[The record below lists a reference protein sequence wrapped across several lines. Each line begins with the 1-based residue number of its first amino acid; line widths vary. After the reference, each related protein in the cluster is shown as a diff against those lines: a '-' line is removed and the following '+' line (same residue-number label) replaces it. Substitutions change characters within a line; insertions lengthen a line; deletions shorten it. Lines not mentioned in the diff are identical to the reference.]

1 MDKVH
6 FSTGK
11 DDWGTPQDLFDALN
25 KEFNFTLDPCAD
37 DNNHKCAKY
46 YTIEQD
52 GLAQSWAGETV
63 FCNPPY
69 SRKTKTNAGQI
80 AWVQKCYKEATEG
93 GIVVV
98 MLIPART
105 DTIMFHDY
113 ILGKAEIRFI
123 KGRVN
128 FEVDGQKSKDPAPF
142 PSMIVVDLK
151 IMTSRKIKRC
161 NTTGSTKGTGKRCK
175 TKNSRDFRGLR
186 VNLSLI
192 FLQKRRTF
200 THERRIKENA

>member
-1 MDKVH
+1 MNSVH

-25 KEFNFTLDPCAD
+25 EEFNFTLDPCAD
-37 DNNHKCAKY
+37 NNNHKCAKY

-69 SRKTKTNAGQI
+69 SRKTKTNAVKLHGCKNVTKRQPR
-80 AWVQKCYKEATEG
+80 

-128 FEVDGQKSKDPAPF
+128 FEIDGQKSKDPAPF
-142 PSMIVVDLK
+142 PSMIVVFNGK
-151 IMTSRKIKRC
+151 QPTSAVKSI
-161 NTTGSTKGTGKRCK
+161 T
-175 TKNSRDFRGLR
+175 
-186 VNLSLI
+186 
-192 FLQKRRTF
+192 
-200 THERRIKENA
+200 A

>member
-1 MDKVH
+1 MNSVH

-25 KEFNFTLDPCAD
+25 EEFNFTLDPCAD
-37 DNNHKCAKY
+37 NNNHKCAKY

-93 GIVVV
+93 GGIVAV

-128 FEVDGQKSKDPAPF
+128 FEIDGQKSKDPAPF
-142 PSMIVVDLK
+142 PSMIVVFNGK
-151 IMTSRKIKRC
+151 QPTSAVKSI
-161 NTTGSTKGTGKRCK
+161 T
-175 TKNSRDFRGLR
+175 
-186 VNLSLI
+186 
-192 FLQKRRTF
+192 
-200 THERRIKENA
+200 A